1 MLKSPRSDRVISN
14 EKDFVDDQQ
23 DSLTLE
29 LPTYSPIYLFTY
41 LPIYLFTYLP
51 TYLFTS
57 TIRYTDNPAQKRAIE
72 CRFQN
77 HSRPVK

>member
-41 LPIYLFTYLP
+41 LP

>member
-1 MLKSPRSDRVISN
+1 MLKSPRTDRVISN

-29 LPTYSPIYLFTY
+29 LPTYS
-41 LPIYLFTYLP
+41 PIYLFTYLP